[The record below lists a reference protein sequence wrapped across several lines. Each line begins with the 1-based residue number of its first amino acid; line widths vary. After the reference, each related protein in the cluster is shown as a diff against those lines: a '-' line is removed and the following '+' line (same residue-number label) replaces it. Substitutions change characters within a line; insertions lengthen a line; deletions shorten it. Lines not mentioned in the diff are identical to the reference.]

1 MAWTFQKMWIL
12 SNIIFQKAS
21 QGRRPGAMPPSP
33 SPPTIFHTH
42 THTLFCVAKIK
53 KGNKGKKG
61 RVSKQK
67 LLKGC
72 HQGQNVTVLA
82 ILERLE
88 FKNFSCR
95 LTMVAGN
102 TSVFHGPSTLKS
114 VSPALKKILLVHFTT
129 FFCFYFPFLLIFI
142 LNLSENSILKCW
154 IGCLFSDLRRTARSE
169 TIFDNWKPFKNE
181 KCFYF
186 NLKAL
191 MALKIISSWRKN
203 GSIRKIRLISK
214 FLTS

>member
-1 MAWTFQKMWIL
+1 MAWTFSKNV
-12 SNIIFQKAS
+12 NIKQRNFSKAS

-33 SPPTIFHTH
+33 PPTPSAPFSPTIFHTHTH

-53 KGNKGKKG
+53 KGNKGRKE

-88 FKNFSCR
+88 FKNFSCQ

-102 TSVFHGPSTLKS
+102 TFQR
-114 VSPALKKILLVHFTT
+114 F
-129 FFCFYFPFLLIFI
+129 
-142 LNLSENSILKCW
+142 
-154 IGCLFSDLRRTARSE
+154 
-169 TIFDNWKPFKNE
+169 
-181 KCFYF
+181 
-186 NLKAL
+186 
-191 MALKIISSWRKN
+191 MAPPL
-203 GSIRKIRLISK
+203 
-214 FLTS
+214 